1 METNIIY
8 NEDCLETMFGGH
20 IDEHSIDIVLTSPP
34 YNTSRPSSKED
45 PYSFRYD
52 SYNDGLTDEEY
63 TDFICKC
70 FEGYDRILKKNGIVL
85 FNVSYSSE
93 NTSLMW
99 NLISDIQ
106 RRTPFIVSDCIIW
119 KKKNAIPN
127 NVSSNKLTR
136 LCEFV
141 FVMCRKEEQSTF
153 FMNKDVDSVSKK
165 GQTIYTNVFNFIEA
179 PNNDGSCDL
188 NKATF
193 SSQLVQKLLLMYGK
207 DDFVVYDSFMGTGT
221 TAIGA
226 IKENMRYIGSEL
238 SKAQVEYARERI
250 KQEQSQLTLF

>member
-1 METNIIY
+1 MQTNIIY
-8 NEDCLETMFGGH
+8 NEDCLETMSNH
-20 IDEHSIDIVLTSPP
+20 IEEHSVDIVLTSPP

-52 SYNDGLTDEEY
+52 TYSDGLSDEEY
-63 TDFICKC
+63 ISFICKV
-70 FEGYDRILKKNGIVL
+70 FEGYDRILKKNGSVL

-93 NTSLMW
+93 NTSLIW
-99 NLISDIQ
+99 NLIADIQ
-106 RRTPFIVSDCIIW
+106 RNTNFIVADCIVW
-119 KKKNAIPN
+119 KKRNAIPN

-141 FVMCRKEEQSTF
+141 FVMCRKEEIATF
-153 FMNKDVDSVSKK
+153 FMNKGVDSVSKK

-193 SSQLVQKLLLMYGK
+193 STELVRKLLLMYAEENAI
-207 DDFVVYDSFMGTGT
+207 VYDSFMGTGT

-226 IKENMRYIGSEL
+226 LKENMRYIGSEL
-238 SKAQVEYARERI
+238 SEAQCEYARQRI
-250 KQEQSQLTLF
+250 QIEESQLTLF